1 MWNVLII
8 AKREI
13 TRFRTRFSGS
23 SRGIILLILI
33 ASLLVSYFIAQSGFS
48 LSRGYY
54 TIGVSPDA
62 PYIGDSRFNV
72 ITMGPAEGYQ
82 QLHARTIDAYI
93 YGDRVIAREYSRSDQ
108 RSQYAVGALKQ
119 YLDAEELD
127 RLKTE
132 YVNDVD
138 KAFPLRI
145 IAYNLTRNESV
156 DESVAALIGPTP
168 EPAETWIEPGTSG
181 PTPGPAVSPSPAT
194 LATDDIVRQQ
204 LNGSS
209 GAFGAQ
215 LYGNG
220 TVIIPST
227 YQTPAPLPQV
237 ILAFL
242 YIVPMFFI
250 SVFFTSSFMDEKTNR
265 KLNILMSSPV
275 SAFDIILGKMLPY
288 LAFSLLMI
296 VGVTFYLGGNILLAV
311 AIFGP
316 IMLFI
321 FAIYL
326 LVALF
331 YRTYKDQTFF
341 SMTAITFVT
350 GFLVFP
356 ALFAGTH
363 PISYISPLTL
373 AVDMY
378 RGVPFDLLQYA
389 ISTLP
394 MCLVFGISMYVGVR
408 IFNEEYL
415 MGYGRLHQK
424 SGDAIYLA
432 ISKRHPYLSVAALSV
447 VLIPIVYIVELIF
460 LTLVMNVLSLATD
473 TGFGLSILVVLLFFC
488 ALVEE
493 IAKSAGIA
501 TLIEFRDAVTVRR
514 IIGLSLVS
522 ALAFWGVEKL
532 LLVVTIVLMPSAQIL
547 DTMNGVGQTTSL
559 LTMAFLLLLPL
570 AAHFVF
576 TSIVCVGTRK
586 LGTKYYV
593 VALLLGTLVH
603 TLYNVYN
610 LRAMGAL

>member
-23 SRGIILLILI
+23 SRGIIVLVLL

-48 LSRGYY
+48 LSRDYY
-54 TIGVSPDA
+54 TIGVSPEA

-72 ITMGPAEGYQ
+72 IVMGPAEGYR
-82 QLHARTIDAYI
+82 QLHDRTIDAYV
-93 YGDRVIAREYSRSDQ
+93 YGDRVIAREYSRNDP

-138 KAFPLRI
+138 NAFPLRI
-145 IAYNLTRNESV
+145 IVYNLTQNDSSA
-156 DESVAALIGPTP
+156 ESVAALIGPTP
-168 EPAETWIEPGTSG
+168 EPADTWTG
-181 PTPGPAVSPSPAT
+181 PTGATPGPAVTPSPT
-194 LATDDIVRQQ
+194 TIATDDIVRQQ
-204 LNGSS
+204 LNGSGS
-209 GAFGAQ
+209 GFGAQ

-237 ILAFL
+237 ILAFF

-265 KLNILMSSPV
+265 KLNILMSAPV

-288 LAFSLLMI
+288 LAFSLIMI
-296 VGVTFYLGGNILLAV
+296 VGVTFYLGGDILLAV

-316 IMLFI
+316 ITLFI

-378 RGVPFDLLQYA
+378 RDVPFDLLQYA

-394 MCLVFGISMYVGVR
+394 MFLVFGISMYVGVR

-432 ISKRHPYLSVAALSV
+432 ISKRHPYLSVAALSM

-460 LTLVMNVLSLATD
+460 LTLILNVLQLATD
-473 TGFGLSILVVLLFFC
+473 TRFGLTVLVVLLFLC

-501 TLIEFRDAVTVRR
+501 TLIEFGDAVTVRR
-514 IIGLSLVS
+514 ILGLSFVS

-532 LLVVTIVLMPSAQIL
+532 MMVVTIVLLPSAQIL
-547 DTMNGVGQTTSL
+547 DTMNGVASGQTSL
-559 LTMAFLLLLPL
+559 LVVAFLLLLPL

-576 TSIVCVGTRK
+576 TSIVCVGTKK
-586 LGTKYYV
+586 LGTKYYI

-610 LRAMGAL
+610 LRAMGAF